1 VADGRGFHDEQA
13 LKAGPSPATR
23 VYFVGAGPGHP
34 DLLTVRAVECLG
46 RAEVVVHD
54 GLVPPALLEAVGCRA
69 ERMLVPRSVE
79 GSDPGEATGRLLA
92 ELAATG
98 RTIVRLKGGDPA
110 VFGRLAEEL
119 QPLRDAGIPF
129 EIVPG
134 VTAALAAAAAAGVP
148 LTSRQAASSLTILT
162 GHEADE
168 KNEGLDFS
176 ALAGLPGTLA
186 IYMGVEQVQRWSQEL
201 ISAGKP
207 VDTPVTVISRCSW
220 PDQRIAVTTLGECG
234 AAFERSGWPSPAI
247 VIVGDVA
254 EPRPPQ
260 AQTPRPLAGRRILVT
275 RPRGQGE
282 DLAAAIAALGGECI
296 HSPVIRIEP
305 PASWEPLDRAIAAA
319 DTFDWIVFASANGVR
334 SFVERLRAMRRDG
347 RHLGTA
353 RLAAIGPST
362 AAALESAG
370 LVCDLEPER
379 SQSEGI
385 VESLGHTVRHGRFLL
400 VRADRGR
407 DVMRRE
413 FEALGHHV
421 TEVAAYSSRA
431 ADTIDPATLSAL
443 DRAGI
448 DWITVTSSFIAESAA
463 RLFGDRMRR
472 WKIASLSPVTSATLE
487 SLGLAPTVEAASP
500 TAGSLAA
507 AIATWESSLHSS
519 QPAGATKNDQPP
531 HSAATSTPMAG

>member
-1 VADGRGFHDEQA
+1 VADGRGFHDDEP
-13 LKAGPSPATR
+13 LKAGAGPTAR

-34 DLLTVRAVECLG
+34 DLLTLRAVDCLG
-46 RAEVVVHD
+46 RADVVVHD

-69 ERMLVPRSVE
+69 ERMLAPRSVE
-79 GSDPGEATGRLLA
+79 GCDPGEATGRLLA
-92 ELAATG
+92 QLAASG
-98 RTIVRLKGGDPA
+98 GTIVRLKGGDPA

-119 QPLRDAGIPF
+119 QPLREAGIPF

-168 KNEGLDFS
+168 KEEGLDFP

-186 IYMGVEQVQRWSQEL
+186 IYMGVEQVQRWSREL

-207 VDTPVTVISRCSW
+207 ADTPVTVISRCSW
-220 PDQRIAVTTLGECG
+220 PDQRIAVTTLGACG
-234 AAFERSGWPSPAI
+234 TEFERCQWPSPAI

-254 EPRPPQ
+254 EARPPH
-260 AQTPRPLAGRRILVT
+260 AQSPRPLAGRRILVT
-275 RPRGQGE
+275 RPQGRGD
-282 DLAAAIAALGGECI
+282 DLAAAIAAHGGECI
-296 HSPVIRIEP
+296 QTPVIRIEP
-305 PASWEPLDRAIAAA
+305 PDSWKPLDRAIAEA

-334 SFVERLRAMRRDG
+334 SFVDRLRAGRRDG

-362 AAALESAG
+362 AAALEAAG
-370 LVCDLEPER
+370 LACDLEPER
-379 SQSEGI
+379 SRSEGI
-385 VESLGHTVRHGRFLL
+385 VESLGTTVRRGRFLL
-400 VRADRGR
+400 LRADRGR
-407 DVMRRE
+407 DVMRRDL
-413 FEALGHHV
+413 EALGHHV

-431 ADTIDPATLSAL
+431 ADSIDPTTLAAL
-443 DRAGI
+443 DRGGI
-448 DWITVTSSFIAESAA
+448 DWITITSSFIAESAA

-472 WKIASLSPVTSATLE
+472 WKIASLSPVTSGTLE
-487 SLGLAPTVEAASP
+487 ALGLTPTVEAASP
-500 TAGSLAA
+500 TAASLAA
-507 AIATWESSLHSS
+507 AIAAWESSSHSP

-531 HSAATSTPMAG
+531 HSAATGAPTAG